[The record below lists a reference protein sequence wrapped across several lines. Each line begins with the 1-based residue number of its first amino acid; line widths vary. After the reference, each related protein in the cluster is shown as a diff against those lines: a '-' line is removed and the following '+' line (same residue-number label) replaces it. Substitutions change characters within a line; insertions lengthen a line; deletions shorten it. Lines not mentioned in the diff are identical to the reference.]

1 VSLLKPKI
9 AVSFFFLSGGSAL
22 ALWAVHI
29 PLVLKTVGIDY
40 STLGLLLMLSGL
52 GGFAAMQLAGWM
64 IDHIGAKTT
73 ARIGSVAIGLSL
85 FGPAYAE
92 TSFWLGLAV
101 IGIGFGLAGIDVP
114 MNAAAL
120 QVEKANNR
128 PIFTFFHLFWSVGGL
143 TGAGIGFLTIQA
155 GLSQS
160 QTLPVAGGTL
170 ALIGLIIASWLLP
183 NNPNAQ
189 KTQKAENK
197 ISTKANRRVFG
208 FVILAGLMA
217 ASGAI
222 IEGIAHDWSALYL
235 IDIQGLS
242 LAAATMGLVAFNVG
256 MILGRIFIDRIVEKQ
271 GRGFVIKWGS
281 VMAAIAILAQAFA
294 PSPWVSIALW
304 FLLGL
309 GISGVVPQLFA
320 AAGEIGEASHSGRNM
335 ARVVGITYIG
345 GLAGPSII
353 GLLTNFFTLDVAIGW
368 GVVLG
373 LFIVLANPKLEK
385 LPQ

>member
-143 TGAGIGFLTIQA
+143 AGAGIGFLTIQA

-170 ALIGLIIASWLLP
+170 ALIGLVIASWLLP

-189 KTQKAENK
+189 KTQKAENR

-242 LAAATMGLVAFNVG
+242 LATATLGLFAFNIG

-281 VMAAIAILAQAFA
+281 LMAAIAILAQAFA
-294 PSPWVSIALW
+294 PNPSTSIALW

-309 GISGVVPQLFA
+309 GVSGVVPQLFA

-353 GLLTNFFTLDVAIGW
+353 GLLTNFFPLDVAIGW

>member
-1 VSLLKPKI
+1 MSLLKPKI

-143 TGAGIGFLTIQA
+143 VGAGIGFLTIQA

-170 ALIGLIIASWLLP
+170 ALIGLVIASWLLP

-189 KTQKAENK
+189 KTQKAENR

-281 VMAAIAILAQAFA
+281 VMAAIAILAQALA

-353 GLLTNFFTLDVAIGW
+353 GLLTNFVPLDVAIGW

>member
-1 VSLLKPKI
+1 MSLLKPKI

-143 TGAGIGFLTIQA
+143 VGAGIGFLTIQA

-170 ALIGLIIASWLLP
+170 ALIGLVIASWLLP

-189 KTQKAENK
+189 KTQKAEK
-197 ISTKANRRVFG
+197 RISTKANRRVFG

-235 IDIQGLS
+235 IDIQDLS
-242 LAAATMGLVAFNVG
+242 LAAATMGLIAFNVG

-281 VMAAIAILAQAFA
+281 VMAAIAILAQALA

-353 GLLTNFFTLDVAIGW
+353 GLLTNFVPLDVAIGW

>member
-1 VSLLKPKI
+1 MSLLKPKI
-9 AVSFFFLSGGSAL
+9 AVCFFFLSGGSAL

-143 TGAGIGFLTIQA
+143 VGAGIGFLTIQA

-170 ALIGLIIASWLLP
+170 ALIGLVIASWLLP

-235 IDIQGLS
+235 IDIQDLS

>member
-1 VSLLKPKI
+1 MSLLKPKI

-143 TGAGIGFLTIQA
+143 VGAGIGFLTIQA

-170 ALIGLIIASWLLP
+170 ALIGLVIASWLLP

-189 KTQKAENK
+189 KTQKAENR

-235 IDIQGLS
+235 IDIQDLS
-242 LAAATMGLVAFNVG
+242 LAAATMGLIAFNVG

-281 VMAAIAILAQAFA
+281 VMAAIAILAQALA

-353 GLLTNFFTLDVAIGW
+353 GLLTNFVPLDVAIGW

>member
-40 STLGLLLMLSGL
+40 STLGLLLTLSGL
-52 GGFAAMQLAGWM
+52 GGFAAMQIAGWM
-64 IDHIGAKTT
+64 IDHVGAKTT
-73 ARIGSVAIGLSL
+73 ARIGSAAIGLSL
-85 FGPAYAE
+85 FGPAFAE
-92 TSFWLGLAV
+92 TPFWLGLAV

-143 TGAGIGFLTIQA
+143 VGAGIGFLTIQA

-170 ALIGLIIASWLLP
+170 ALIGLVIASWLLP

-242 LAAATMGLVAFNVG
+242 LATGTLGLIAFNVG

-281 VMAAIAILAQAFA
+281 LMAAIAILAQAFA
-294 PSPWVSIALW
+294 PSPSLSIALW

-353 GLLTNFFTLDVAIGW
+353 GLLTNFVSLDVAIGW

>member
-1 VSLLKPKI
+1 MSLLKPKI

-143 TGAGIGFLTIQA
+143 VGAGIGFLTIQA

-170 ALIGLIIASWLLP
+170 ALIGLVIASWLLP

-189 KTQKAENK
+189 KTQKAENR

-235 IDIQGLS
+235 IDIQDLS

-281 VMAAIAILAQAFA
+281 VMAAIAILAQALA

-353 GLLTNFFTLDVAIGW
+353 GLLTNFVPLDVAIGW

>member
-1 VSLLKPKI
+1 
-9 AVSFFFLSGGSAL
+9 
-22 ALWAVHI
+22 
-29 PLVLKTVGIDY
+29 
-40 STLGLLLMLSGL
+40 MLSGL

-85 FGPAYAE
+85 FGPAFAE

-143 TGAGIGFLTIQA
+143 VGAGIGFLTIQA

-170 ALIGLIIASWLLP
+170 ALIGLVIASWLLP

-189 KTQKAENK
+189 KTQKAQNK
-197 ISTKANRRVFG
+197 ASTKANRRVIG

-242 LAAATMGLVAFNVG
+242 LATATLGLIAFNIG

-281 VMAAIAILAQAFA
+281 LMAAIAILAQAFA
-294 PSPWVSIALW
+294 PNPSASIALW

-309 GISGVVPQLFA
+309 GVSGVVPQLFA

-353 GLLTNFFTLDVAIGW
+353 GLLTNFFPLDVAIGW